1 MRRFLLQR
9 DHDVS
14 GVSGTGVVAEGLQFT
29 DGTVTMRWLGEVPS
43 TVVHASM
50 GNVEAIHGHGGAT
63 RVNWVD

>member
-29 DGTVTMRWLGEVPS
+29 DGTVTMRWLGETPS
-43 TVVHASM
+43 TVFHASM
-50 GNVEAIHGHGGAT
+50 ANVEAIHGHGGNSWI
-63 RVNWVD
+63 NWID